1 MEAEG
6 AGDLVCGVLLDV
18 EVGAVHR
25 FAAIGEGFAGLVF
38 LGFVRPLRR
47 RVTDGQVALY
57 LEEKDPSLQAA
68 ILSAIES
75 IDYDSF
81 TTRARVGTWARGRLM
96 WSIWRNG
103 TALPNG
109 TVPLEPIIRW
119 QGQTISRAEE
129 MAS

>member
-1 MEAEG
+1 MQLAKRDGGAGCDDEG
-6 AGDLVCGVLLDV
+6 ADIELGVDP
-18 EVGAVHR
+18 EVGEIAR
-25 FAAIGEGFAGLVF
+25 A
-38 LGFVRPLRR
+38 R
-47 RVTDGQVALY
+47 ALY
-57 LEEKDPSLQAA
+57 DAAAPGLSLLEPDAQRCARACADGYAE

-109 TVPLEPIIRW
+109 TIPLEPIIRW